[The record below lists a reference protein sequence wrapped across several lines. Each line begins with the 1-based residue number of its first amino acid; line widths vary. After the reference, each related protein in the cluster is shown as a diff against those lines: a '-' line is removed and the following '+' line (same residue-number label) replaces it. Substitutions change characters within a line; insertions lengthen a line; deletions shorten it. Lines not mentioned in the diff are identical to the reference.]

1 MWQENRWNVIYEVRG
16 ANRGLTLN
24 KKTYLI
30 NCSLRFWMQGTVTM
44 QNDVK
49 SSSSTSHE
57 PSRLV
62 TLNRERSLFN
72 PRVVVGGGK
81 IWLFHDKIYLL
92 PLPPPA
98 LYDSPSPWWLMASQ
112 FSKVPLYG
120 DNWSPHS
127 SLGYHM
133 ISTHPSWS
141 LTSLVHK
148 RILCCSLEGRQDQK
162 F

>member
-1 MWQENRWNVIYEVRG
+1 MWHENRWNVIYEVRG

-30 NCSLRFWMQGTVTM
+30 NCSLRFWMQGTVTI

-72 PRVVVGGGK
+72 SRVVVGGGE

-92 PLPPPA
+92 SPPPG
-98 LYDSPSPWWLMASQ
+98 YDSPSPWWLIDSQ

-127 SLGYHM
+127 SLGYHV
-133 ISTHPSWS
+133 ISTHP
-141 LTSLVHK
+141 TPPLVVPYL
-148 RILCCSLEGRQDQK
+148 IVS
-162 F
+162 

>member
-1 MWQENRWNVIYEVRG
+1 MWHENRWNVIYEVRG

-24 KKTYLI
+24 KKIYSI
-30 NCSLRFWMQGTVTM
+30 NCSLHFWMQGTVTM

-81 IWLFHDKIYLL
+81 FGCFTIKFTCCP
-92 PLPPPA
+92 PLPPPPSA
-98 LYDSPSPWWLMASQ
+98 LYDSPSPWWLMVSQ

-127 SLGYHM
+127 SLGYHV
-133 ISTHPSWS
+133 ISTRP
-141 LTSLVHK
+141 TPPLVVLYL
-148 RILCCSLEGRQDQK
+148 IGS
-162 F
+162 